1 MLYLFPIAFACTA
14 SKIGQ
19 AGVACNG
26 ATKKD
31 VDIDY
36 GVAGDN
42 VKLCIR
48 NNVDDGWIALA
59 PGSMM
64 QGSGLVAGWGSQAS
78 GFAFAGFNIKSGGGL
93 GHTNGMSKTDG
104 GKRILCFDI
113 AKGKIS
119 GDMSAASFQWA
130 RGSGEM
136 EAGNKHERYGSVTL
150 DLTKLPAATPPDGSS
165 GGGGDPASG
174 GGNPAG
180 GGGNPAG
187 GGGNPASGGGNPAGG
202 GGANGESDAGKIF
215 GLPTKTVYIVGGA
228 GICVVLL
235 IAGIYYYSKNSSP
248 PVRLPPKKRRKK

>member
-19 AGVACNG
+19 AGSACNG
-26 ATKKD
+26 ATKTD

-48 NNVDDGWIALA
+48 NNVDDGWIAIG
-59 PGSMM
+59 PGSSM
-64 QGSGLVAGWGSQAS
+64 QGSGVVAGWGSQAS

-119 GDMSAASFQWA
+119 GDMSAAGFQWA
-130 RGSGEM
+130 RGGGEVK
-136 EAGNKHERYGSVTL
+136 AGNKHAKYGSVTL
-150 DLTKLPAATPPDGSS
+150 DLTKLPGATPPDGSS
-165 GGGGDPASG
+165 GGDPGGGGGDPAAG
-174 GGNPAG
+174 DPAG
-180 GGGNPAG
+180 GGGDPAG
-187 GGGNPASGGGNPAGG
+187 GGGDPAGG
-202 GGANGESDAGKIF
+202 GSAGGESDAGKMF
-215 GLPTKTVYIVGGA
+215 GFPKKTVYIAGGA
-228 GICVVLL
+228 GIFVVLL
-235 IAGIYYYSKNSSP
+235 IAGIYYCKNSSP
-248 PVRLPPKKRRKK
+248 PPRLPPKNRRKK